1 VERHRPAAH
10 VANHDRTTPAT
21 AAALPTGVETE
32 ALCLSHG
39 PPPSQISREADGL
52 WQILNGEVGAS
63 IDTLAKLALALDIDP
78 VELVKRYRKPR
89 PSSS

>member
-1 VERHRPAAH
+1 VPKVQPEELRARVAQRIRDAAKKSGVPLTH
-10 VANHDRTTPAT
+10 LAD
-21 AAALPTGVETE
+21 AAGV
-32 ALCLSHG
+32 
-39 PPPSQISREADGL
+39 SRAGL

-89 PSSS
+89 SPSS